1 MHNYIHTLDQLF
13 ELGLIEVKPTV
24 LSFGAGEAV
33 FHSQD
38 AALTIFG
45 IITGKIQ
52 LLRYFEA
59 GQQGLQYVVS
69 GGDWFGEDVLFKSTY
84 QSTAI
89 AIQSSQVLA
98 IPASSFLTLLEYDP
112 DISRQFIIQMAVQLN
127 TAGVLMAIR
136 DLRSAQTRVLEYLKL
151 LTPSDHSTCILD
163 CSLKEIAAQ
172 TSLSPEAVSRS
183 LRKLQ
188 DDGIIHRDKRK
199 IIFL

>member
-1 MHNYIHTLDQLF
+1 METQ
-13 ELGLIEVKPTV
+13 PTV
-24 LSFGAGEAV
+24 LSLGAGEAV
-33 FHSQD
+33 FHSQGP
-38 AALTIFG
+38 ALNIFG
-45 IITGKIQ
+45 VVAGKIQ
-52 LLRYFEA
+52 LLKYFEA
-59 GQQGLQYVVS
+59 GQQGLQYVASS
-69 GGDWFGEDVLFKSTY
+69 GAWFGEDVLFKSTY

-98 IPASSFLTLLEYDP
+98 ISTPVFLTLLEHDP

-127 TAGVLMAIR
+127 TAGALMAVR
-136 DLRSAQTRVLEYLKL
+136 GLRSAQTRVLEYLKL
-151 LTPSDHSTCILD
+151 LTPADSSTCILD

-199 IIFL
+199 IVFLQ